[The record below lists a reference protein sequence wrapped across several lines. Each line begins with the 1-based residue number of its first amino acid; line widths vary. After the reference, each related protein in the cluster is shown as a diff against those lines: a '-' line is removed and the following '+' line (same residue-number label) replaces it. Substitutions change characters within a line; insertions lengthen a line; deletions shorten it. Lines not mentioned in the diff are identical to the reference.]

1 MEKCTFCIQR
11 LQLAKLNAKK
21 EDRVLKDQE
30 AKTACMQAC
39 PTHAIEFGN
48 VNDPESKISKLRFEQ
63 QKNRKFY
70 VLEQLHTLPNINYLT
85 QVRNTTREVGSTK
98 EKV

>member
-1 MEKCTFCIQR
+1 
-11 LQLAKLNAKK
+11 
-21 EDRVLKDQE
+21 
-30 AKTACMQAC
+30 
-39 PTHAIEFGN
+39 
-48 VNDPESKISKLRFEQ
+48 VNDPESKISKLRFEH

>member
-1 MEKCTFCIQR
+1 
-11 LQLAKLNAKK
+11 
-21 EDRVLKDQE
+21 LKDQE
-30 AKTACMQAC
+30 VKTACMQAC

-48 VNDPESKISKLRFEQ
+48 VNDKDSKIAHLRYDE

-85 QVRNTTREVGSTK
+85 LVRNTDRKVGSTK